1 MKSIDVEYQ
10 IQVGYWATRNHLQD
24 YKIYVTVICMFD
36 ENFLNSLLQPPRNNP
51 WPTHSTN
58 RNYKTQLLRQ
68 SNYLLGF
75 MFPNKYSLEIT
86 INKKWPKNQSDPEED
101 KYESPTL
108 VYFKEIDAMVPLMT
122 SSLQLHLECK
132 DLGVTMMSKCQKLW

>member
-1 MKSIDVEYQ
+1 
-10 IQVGYWATRNHLQD
+10 
-24 YKIYVTVICMFD
+24 MFD

-86 INKKWPKNQSDPEED
+86 IKKKWPKNQSDPEED